1 MGDSVIVSAQQH
13 FAVIG
18 QAAENVGQAA
28 VVVYGDSAF
37 GFDIGM
43 TGIGDGI
50 ANVTAVVFR
59 QHYIIQG
66 RLFI

>member
-1 MGDSVIVSAQQH
+1 MGGSIIVSAQQH
-13 FAVIG
+13 FAVIE
-18 QAAENVGQAA
+18 QAAENAVQAA
-28 VVVYGDSAF
+28 VAVNSDSAF

-50 ANVTAVVFR
+50 ANVAAVVFR
-59 QHYIIQG
+59 QHNVVQG